1 MTLALKVPSSWAYI
15 LILGSPEFPPLITS
29 HSPNRSRISLASV
42 SYGKFVAYT
51 AVFPDLG
58 GLEMSVDLKLWL
70 SLVEVVAEDGS
81 YFSSSMRRESTN
93 ANIRV
98 RFRGVHG
105 GTR

>member
-15 LILGSPEFPPLITS
+15 LILGSPELPPLITS
-29 HSPNRSRISLASV
+29 HSPNRSRISLVSV

-58 GLEMSVDLKLWL
+58 GLEMPVDLKLL
-70 SLVEVVAEDGS
+70 VSLVEVVAEDGS
-81 YFSSSMRRESTN
+81 YFSSSVRRESTN